1 MNEYIGSTVAKLK
14 TNSFSGLTIVIG
26 NESCD
31 LDTAVSSLVFANF
44 LYWQHNQLKCKV
56 CTKEYRDGSME
67 YKDELFV
74 PVINVD
80 RNDFPLKTEVA
91 HLFREKGISESDLIY
106 RDDYDLPQL
115 LNSTKSKV
123 VLVDHH
129 VLATKDKFLAE
140 YVTEIIDH
148 RPLDKSGWC
157 YKPDTRTTIEI
168 VGSCCT
174 LVAQRIKDLSSLVA
188 KDVDFFN
195 AYPACS
201 EMLHATII
209 LDTVNFSKEVNKGTP
224 HDEEIILFLESLL
237 KPADYKA
244 ERLNELN
251 RLLAARTDVSHLSA
265 AQLMKKDVKVIGNV
279 LVPSF
284 PILVKEF
291 LSRPEAL
298 KAVSEALTQ
307 TNCDMALLLGMDLSE
322 GLKRDTAVFSDSKPQ
337 KAVLLSKFL
346 EDFKSPSF
354 NLSPEQLENATNCSY
369 YCQLNLSASRK
380 QYIPALN
387 QFHGIL

>member
-1 MNEYIGSTVAKLK
+1 M
-14 TNSFSGLTIVIG
+14 
-26 NESCD
+26 
-31 LDTAVSSLVFANF
+31 
-44 LYWQHNQLKCKV
+44 KCKV
-56 CTKEYRDGSME
+56 CTKEYRDGSMD
-67 YKDELFV
+67 YKDELFL

-91 HLFREKGISESDLIY
+91 FLFREKGINAGDLVF
-106 RDDYDLPQL
+106 RDDYDLPEL
-115 LNSTKSKV
+115 LKSTKSKV

-129 VLATKDKFLAE
+129 VLANRDKFLAE

-148 RPLDKSGWC
+148 RPIDKTGWM
-157 YKPDTRTTIEI
+157 YKPDTRTTIET

-174 LVAQRIKDLSSLVA
+174 LVAQRLKDLGSLIA
-188 KDVDFFN
+188 KDVDYFN
-195 AYPACS
+195 AYPVCS

-224 HDEEIILFLESLL
+224 HDEEILLFLESLL

-244 ERLNELN
+244 EREKELN
-251 RLLAARTDVSHLSA
+251 TLVAARTDVSQLSA
-265 AQLMKKDVKVIGNV
+265 AQLLRKDVKIVGNV

-298 KAVSEALTQ
+298 KAVSEALTL
-307 TNCDMALLLGMDLSE
+307 TNCDVALLLGMDLSE
-322 GLKRDTAVFSDSKPQ
+322 GLKRDTAVFSTSKPH

-346 EDFKSPSF
+346 EDFKSPSLG
-354 NLSPEQLENATNCSY
+354 LSSEQLDNAMDCSY
-369 YCQLNLSASRK
+369 YWQLNLSASRK